1 MITNMLSYALLFLV
15 PKDFHFSYLHLHK
28 AISSGYYYSALK
40 DLRPGEV
47 KSASG
52 YRTSK
57 GQR

>member
-1 MITNMLSYALLFLV
+1 MLSYALLFLV

-28 AISSGYYYSALK
+28 AIWSGYYYSALK